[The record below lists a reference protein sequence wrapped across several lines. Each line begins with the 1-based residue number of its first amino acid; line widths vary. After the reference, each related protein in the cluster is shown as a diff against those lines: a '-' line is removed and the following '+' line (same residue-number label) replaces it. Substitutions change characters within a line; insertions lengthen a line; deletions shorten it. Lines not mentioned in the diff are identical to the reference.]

1 MQHNIYDVQS
11 NSMLSVL
18 QSVWLMLL
26 LSDLW
31 EPGARFS
38 ANSKLIN
45 LTWNPKFQILIFKE
59 KIKGEDQGEDPGWRS
74 RWRSKGKI
82 KVKLKGEDQGCNSH
96 LRAGFPVLFGLLHR
110 PHKVT
115 EEEKIN
121 TLLPELGF
129 AMFDENSVEMWLWHW
144 HFRLSSHSVP
154 IHLTRHINNLWDL
167 LDLFGP
173 CGTYTLYRHVE
184 PFGQITK
191 WLKGSKV
198 SNQNMGLSVR

>member
-1 MQHNIYDVQS
+1 MQHNIYEVQS

-45 LTWNPKFQILIFKE
+45 LTWNPKFRILIFKE
-59 KIKGEDQGEDPGWRS
+59 KI
-74 RWRSKGKI
+74 
-82 KVKLKGEDQGCNSH
+82 KGEDQGCNSH
-96 LRAGFPVLFGLLHR
+96 LRAGFPVLFGLLHC

-129 AMFDENSVEMWLWHW
+129 AMFDDNSVEMWLWHW

-154 IHLTRHINNLWDL
+154 IHLTWHINNLWDL
-167 LDLFGP
+167 LGLFGP

-191 WLKGSKV
+191 WLKGSKG